1 MNELNELSI
10 GPGTQVTLHFAIKMD
25 DGSVVDSTFDG
36 APATFSVGDGKLL
49 PGFEEVLIGLGA
61 GDEATFDVPP
71 EKGFGQRN
79 PSNIQKIPRA
89 SFADDMELEEGLM
102 VSFADAQNTE
112 LPGLIA
118 EIGDKNVSVDFNH
131 PLAGRD
137 LQFEVKIIA
146 VAVCESAA
154 KH

>member
-49 PGFEEVLIGLGA
+49 PGFEEVLVGLDA
-61 GDEATFDVPP
+61 GDEATFNIPP

-79 PSNIQKIPRA
+79 PGNIQKIPRA

-137 LQFEVKIIA
+137 LQFEVRIIA

>member
-10 GPGTQVTLHFAIKMD
+10 GPGTQVTLHFAIKME

-49 PGFEEVLIGLGA
+49 PGFEEVLIGLEA

-89 SFADDMELEEGLM
+89 SFSDDMELEEGLM

-118 EIGDKNVSVDFNH
+118 EIGDRNVSVDFNH